1 MDKTGFLFQ
10 CTGDFLS
17 GYGDSFLSDHTCVR
31 MLLASTAPY
40 QLLHLS
46 RQNSEI
52 GEQSRIESIAK
63 HQIQK
68 HTIME
73 LP

>member
-1 MDKTGFLFQ
+1 MWAGQAFFASVQ
-10 CTGDFLS
+10 VIFLS
-17 GYGDSFLSDHTCVR
+17 GYGDQFLGAHTFVR

-52 GEQSRIESIAK
+52 GEQSRI
-63 HQIQK
+63 
-68 HTIME
+68 
-73 LP
+73 